1 MAIQFLSGFDSDGNS
16 TVTGTLS
23 VSSVANDNST
33 YTGILVW
40 DGSVLKYR
48 TKSEILSDIGAGT
61 GSMSSFTISNG
72 STTGTISNGSTLTF
86 TAGSGITIGLTGS
99 GGNGV
104 VSITNS
110 DRGSSQSIFKNFTA
124 DSGGTATANSNN
136 DTLTIAGGTNVTTTR
151 SGDTITITSTDNND
165 NYYVTGL
172 SFNTSNGVLTATRN
186 GGLSSLTVDL
196 DGRYA
201 EGTGANTRVAFWTGT
216 NSISSDSALVWNSSS
231 NYLGV
236 NKTPSTHVDV
246 SGNVRVDGLDNFLYT
261 TSTNDIYTFGSSTQT
276 MANPPNAY
284 LWHDLFAFEYN
295 YSVTQETY
303 NGLTW
308 SSATVQNALF
318 AQKEDQ
324 SVEVISSSNTG
335 VRWTFT
341 GTAWGSA
348 LFLNVAFTYSA
359 NDITKEI
366 TVESSTN
373 GSTWTTRFSGTA
385 SAGTSTKTCR
395 LTGYGGD
402 NYLRVTIEKGTSST
416 NSVRMS
422 QIRLMTL
429 RAGDQGQG
437 REYELPITWDADR
450 NIGIN
455 KTPSSSYSY
464 QLNVNGTAEISSYL
478 RLGAGVQLSESTDRS
493 DLLYI
498 NSETSGWGGLQIG
511 NTSNE
516 FIFSLMGDG
525 STGGIYDDQQGEW
538 LIQWIEN
545 SEVRLFHDG
554 TERLNT
560 SNVGVTITGDL
571 AVTGG
576 DIVLSGT
583 GRIQG
588 VDTVSAGT
596 DAANKTYVDNAVS
609 GSPQGTVT
617 SVATGDGLTGGTI
630 TGSGTISVDYGI
642 NGIMNDCPNG
652 TGVPEEDDTIM
663 VGLDSGGQG
672 EAVKFSIVD
681 LPFTNNQGDITAVN
695 VGSGLS
701 GGGTTGSVT
710 LSVDYGATSNVIM
723 DAANVNSIEAKDFF
737 LFADFSDGNKVYH
750 TDLGTLSSFI
760 TGNISS
766 FTNLTINNTLNVRG
780 AIDLQDND
788 ILRFGTGDDVEMFF
802 NGSDMFMDI
811 NNGEDFKIRDG
822 NSGNALRFTFDADN
836 GNFTATG
843 NITAFSDE
851 RLKDN
856 IQTLDGSKV
865 LDMRGV
871 SYTKDGKAG
880 SGVIAQE
887 LEKVAPELVITDE
900 KEDGMKSVAYGNLVG
915 YLIEAV
921 KDQQKQI
928 DELKAQLDGLS
939 N

>member
-1 MAIQFLSGFDSDGNS
+1 MAIQFLSGFDADGNS
-16 TVTGTLS
+16 GVTGTFS
-23 VSSVANDNST
+23 VSSVANDNGT

-40 DGSVLKYR
+40 DGNLLKYR
-48 TKSEILSDIGAGT
+48 TKAQILSDIGGT
-61 GSMSSFTISNG
+61 GNTGTVTSVTVQG
-72 STTGTISNGSTLTF
+72 TTGLS
-86 TAGSGITIGLTGS
+86 GSGTVTTSGTITL
-99 GGNGV
+99 
-104 VSITNS
+104 TNS
-110 DRGSSQSIFKNFTA
+110 DRGSSQYIYKNVTA

-136 DTLTIAGGTNVTTTR
+136 DTLTIAGAGGTSTSR

-172 SFNTSNGVLTATRN
+172 SFNTSNGILTASRN

-216 NSISSDSALVWNSSS
+216 NSISSDSGLVWNSGS

-236 NKTPSTHVDV
+236 NKTPSTHLDV
-246 SGNVRVDGLDNFLYT
+246 SGNVRVDGLDNFLYST
-261 TSTNDIYTFGSSTQT
+261 NTNDIYSFGSSTQT

-295 YSVTQETY
+295 YTVTQETY
-303 NGLTW
+303 NGTSW

-324 SVEVISSSNTG
+324 SIEVISSSNTA

-348 LFLNVAFTYSA
+348 LFLNAAFTYSA

-373 GSTWTTRFSGTA
+373 NSTWTTRFSGTA

-395 LTGYGGD
+395 LTSYGGD
-402 NYLRVTIEKGTSST
+402 NYIRVTIEKGTSST

-455 KTPSSSYSY
+455 KTPSSSYDY
-464 QLNVNGTAEISSYL
+464 QLNVNGAAEISSYL
-478 RLGAGVQLSESTDRS
+478 HLGAGVRLSESTDRS

-498 NSETSGWGGLQIG
+498 NSQTSGWGGLQIG

-545 SEVRLFHDG
+545 SEVRLYHNG
-554 TERLNT
+554 AERLNT
-560 SNVGVTITGDL
+560 SSAGVTITGDL
-571 AVTGG
+571 TITGG
-576 DIVLSGT
+576 DIVLNGT
-583 GRIQG
+583 GRITG

-617 SVATGDGLTGGTI
+617 SVATGNGLTGGTI
-630 TGSGTISVDYGI
+630 TGSGTISVDYGV
-642 NGIMNDCPNG
+642 NGLIADAPGG
-652 TGVPEEDDTIM
+652 TGNPEPDDFIL
-663 VGLDSGGQG
+663 VGLDSSGGG
-672 EAVKFSIVD
+672 ETVSYALVD
-681 LPFTNNQGDITAVN
+681 LPFTNNQGDITAVTA
-695 VGSGLS
+695 GSGLS
-701 GGGTTGSVT
+701 GGGTSGGVT
-710 LSVDYGATSNVIM
+710 VNVDYGATSNVIM
-723 DAANVNSIEAKDFF
+723 DTGNVNSLEGKDFF
-737 LFADFSDGNKVYH
+737 LFADFSDGNKVYY
-750 TDLGTLSSFI
+750 TDLSTLS
-760 TGNISS
+760 GYISS
-766 FTNLTINNTLNVRG
+766 SIGSFSNLTINNILNVRG
-780 AIDLQDND
+780 VIDLADND
-788 ILRFGTGDDVEMFF
+788 ILRFGSGDDVEMFF

-822 NSGNALRFTFDADN
+822 NSGNAVRFTFDADN

-856 IQTLDGSKV
+856 IETLDGSKV

-887 LEKVAPELVITDE
+887 LEKVAPELVMTNE

-939 N
+939 K

>member
-1 MAIQFLSGFDSDGNS
+1 MAIDFLTGVSVDGNS
-16 TVTGTLS
+16 TVTGTFS
-23 VSSVANDNST
+23 VSSISNDNST
-33 YTGILVW
+33 YTGIMVW
-40 DGSVLKYR
+40 DGGVLKYR
-48 TKSEILSDIGAGT
+48 TKAQVLADIGATGNLGT
-61 GSMSSFTISNG
+61 VTSVTVQG
-72 STTGTISNGSTLTF
+72 TTGLS
-86 TAGSGITIGLTGS
+86 GSGTVTSSGTITL
-99 GGNGV
+99 
-104 VSITNS
+104 TNS
-110 DRGSSQSIFKNFTA
+110 DRGSSQAIYKNIATQ
-124 DSGGTATANSNN
+124 SGTATANSNN
-136 DTLTIAGGTNVTTTR
+136 DTLTITGAGGTTTSR
-151 SGDTITITSTDNND
+151 SGDTITITSSDNND

-172 SFNTSNGVLTATRN
+172 SFNTSNGILTASRN

-246 SGNVRVDGLDNFLYT
+246 SGNVRVDGLDHFLYT
-261 TSTNDIYTFGSSTQT
+261 TKTNDIYSFGSSTQT

-295 YSVTQETY
+295 YTVTQETY
-303 NGLTW
+303 NGSTW

-324 SVEVISSSNTG
+324 SVEVISSSNTA

-348 LFLNVAFTYSA
+348 LFLNAAFTYSA

-373 GSTWTTRFSGTA
+373 NSTWTTRFSGTA
-385 SAGTSTKTCR
+385 SAGTSTKTCN
-395 LTGYGGD
+395 LTSYGGD
-402 NYLRVTIEKGTSST
+402 NYIRVTIQKGTSSS

-478 RLGAGVQLSESTDRS
+478 RLGAGVRLSESTDRS

-538 LIQWIEN
+538 LLQWIEN
-545 SEVRLFHDG
+545 SEVRLYYDG
-554 TERLNT
+554 SERLNT
-560 SNVGVTITGDL
+560 SSAGVTVTGDL
-571 AVTGG
+571 TVTGG
-576 DIVLSGT
+576 DIVLNGT
-583 GRIQG
+583 GRITG
-588 VDTVSAGT
+588 VDTVSAST
-596 DAANKTYVDNAVS
+596 DAANKAYVDSAVS
-609 GSPQGTVT
+609 GAGTVT

-642 NGIMNDCPNG
+642 NGIMNDCPAG
-652 TGVPEEDDTIM
+652 TGSPEEDDSIM
-663 VGLDSGGQG
+663 VGLDSAGQG
-672 EAVKFSIVD
+672 EARKFSIVD
-681 LPFTNNQGDITAVN
+681 LPFTNNQGDITAVTA
-695 VGSGLS
+695 GDGLT

-710 LSVDYGATSNVIM
+710 VDVQYGGGSSNLIM
-723 DAANVNSIEAKDFF
+723 DAPNVNSLEAKDFF
-737 LFADFSDGNKVYH
+737 LYADFSSSNKVHY
-750 TDLGTLSSFI
+750 TDLGTLSSFV
-760 TGNISS
+760 TSNISS
-766 FTNLTINNTLNVRG
+766 FTNLQITNTLSVRG
-780 AIDLQDND
+780 AIDLADND
-788 ILRFGTGDDVEMFF
+788 ILRFGTGDDCEFF
-802 NGSDMFMDI
+802 TNGSHMYMDLNSGI
-811 NNGEDFKIRDG
+811 GNFYIRDG
-822 NSGNALRFTFDADN
+822 TTTRYTFDDN

-843 NITAFSDE
+843 NVTAFSDV

-856 IQTLDGSKV
+856 IETLDGSKV
-865 LDMRGV
+865 LEMRGV
-871 SYTKDGKAG
+871 SYTKEGEKG

-887 LEKVAPELVITDE
+887 LEKVAPELVHTMED
-900 KEDGMKSVAYGNLVG
+900 EDGTKAVAYGNLVG

-928 DELKAQLDGLS
+928 NDLKAQLDGLS
-939 N
+939 K

>member
-1 MAIQFLSGFDSDGNS
+1 MAIQFLSGFDADGNS
-16 TVTGTLS
+16 QVTGTLS
-23 VSSVANDNST
+23 VSSIGNDNST

-40 DGSVLKYR
+40 DGNVLKYR
-48 TKSEILSDIGAGT
+48 TKSQILADIGAGT
-61 GSMSSFTISNG
+61 GDG
-72 STTGTISNGSTLTF
+72 SVTSVTVQGTTGLS
-86 TAGSGITIGLTGS
+86 GSGTVTSSGTITL
-99 GGNGV
+99 
-104 VSITNS
+104 TNS
-110 DRGSSQSIFKNFTA
+110 DRGSSQAIYKNVTA

-136 DTLTIAGGTNVTTTR
+136 DTLTITGSGGTTTSR
-151 SGDTITITSTDNND
+151 SGDTITITSSDNND

-172 SFNTSNGVLTATRN
+172 SFNTGNGILTASRN

-236 NKTPSTHVDV
+236 NKTPGTHVDV

-261 TSTNDIYTFGSSTQT
+261 TSTNDIYSFGSSTQT

-295 YSVTQETY
+295 YSVTQETF
-303 NGLTW
+303 NGTSW
-308 SSATVQNALF
+308 SSTTVQNALF

-324 SVEVISSSNTG
+324 SVEVISSSNTA

-348 LFLNVAFTYSA
+348 LFLNAAFTYSA

-366 TVESSTN
+366 TVESSSN
-373 GSTWTTRFSGTA
+373 NSTWTTRFSGTA

-395 LTGYGGD
+395 LTSYGGD
-402 NYLRVTIEKGTSST
+402 NYIRVTIEKGTSST

-455 KTPSSSYSY
+455 KTPSSSYDY

-478 RLGAGVQLSESTDRS
+478 HLGAGVRLSESTDRA

-498 NSETSGWGGLQIG
+498 NSQTSGYGGLQIG

-516 FIFSLMGDG
+516 FIFSLMADG

-545 SEVRLFHDG
+545 SEVRLYHNG
-554 TERLNT
+554 SERLNT
-560 SNVGVTITGDL
+560 SSAGVTVTGDL
-571 AVTGG
+571 TVTGG
-576 DIVLSGT
+576 DIVINGT
-583 GRIQG
+583 GRITG

-596 DAANKTYVDNAVS
+596 DAANKNYVDNAVS
-609 GSPQGTVT
+609 GAGTVT

-630 TGSGTISVDYGI
+630 TGSGTISVDYGV
-642 NGIMNDCPNG
+642 NGLIADAPGG
-652 TGVPEEDDTIM
+652 TGNPDSDDYVL
-663 VGLDSGGQG
+663 VGKDSSGSG
-672 EAVKFSIVD
+672 ETVSYALVD
-681 LPFTNNQGDITAVN
+681 LPFTNNQGDITAVTAGN
-695 VGSGLS
+695 GLT
-701 GGGTTGSVT
+701 GGGTTGAVT
-710 LSVDYGATSNVIM
+710 LTVGAGKGLVVGSSAVEVNYGASSNVIM
-723 DAANVNSIEAKDFF
+723 DAANVNSLEGKDFF
-737 LFADFSDGNKVYH
+737 LFADFSDGNKVYYA
-750 TDLGTLSSFI
+750 DLNTLASYVRDTIGTL
-760 TGNISS
+760 
-766 FTNLTINNTLNVRG
+766 TNLTISNTLSVRG
-780 AIDLQDND
+780 AIDLADND
-788 ILRFGTGDDVEMFF
+788 ILRFGTSDDIEMFF
-802 NGSDMFMDI
+802 SGSDMFMDI

-822 NSGNALRFTFDADN
+822 NSGNATRFTFDADN

-856 IQTLDGSKV
+856 IETLDGSKV

-887 LEKVAPELVITDE
+887 LEKVAPELVMTNE

-939 N
+939 K

>member
-1 MAIQFLSGFDSDGNS
+1 MAIQFLTGFEADGNS
-16 TVTGTLS
+16 SVTGTLTVTS
-23 VSSVANDNST
+23 IANDNST
-33 YTGILVW
+33 YNGILVW

-48 TKSEILSDIGAGT
+48 TKSQILSDIGATGNLGT
-61 GSMSSFTISNG
+61 VTSVTVQG
-72 STTGTISNGSTLTF
+72 TTGLS
-86 TAGSGITIGLTGS
+86 GSGTVTTSGTITL
-99 GGNGV
+99 
-104 VSITNS
+104 TNS
-110 DRGSSQSIFKNFTA
+110 DRGSSQSIYKNVTA

-136 DTLTIAGGTNVTTTR
+136 DTLTIAGAGGTTTSR
-151 SGDTITITSTDNND
+151 SGDTITITSSDNND

-172 SFNTSNGVLTATRN
+172 SFNTGNGILTASRN

-216 NSISSDSALVWNSSS
+216 NSLSSDSGLIWNSTS

-246 SGNVRVDGLDNFLYT
+246 SGIVRVDALDNFLYT
-261 TSTNDIYTFGSSTQT
+261 TSTNDIYSFGSSTRT

-303 NGLTW
+303 NGTSW

-324 SVEVISSSNTG
+324 SVEVISSSNTA

-348 LFLNVAFTYSA
+348 LFLNAAFTYSA

-373 GSTWTTRFSGTA
+373 NSTWTTRFSGTA
-385 SAGTSTKTCR
+385 SAGTSTKTCS
-395 LTGYGGD
+395 LTSYGGD
-402 NYLRVTIEKGTSST
+402 NYIRVTIQKGTSST

-478 RLGAGVQLSESTDRS
+478 RLGAGVRLSESTDRS

-538 LIQWIEN
+538 LLQWIEN
-545 SEVRLFHDG
+545 SEVRLYYDG
-554 TERLNT
+554 SERLNT
-560 SNVGVTITGDL
+560 SSAGVTVTGDL
-571 AVTGG
+571 TITGG
-576 DIVLSGT
+576 DIVLNGT
-583 GRIQG
+583 GRITG

-596 DAANKTYVDNAVS
+596 DAANKNYVDNAVS
-609 GSPQGTVT
+609 GSPQGTVQ
-617 SVATGDGLTGGTI
+617 SVATGNGLTGGTI
-630 TGSGTISVDYGI
+630 TGSGTISVDYGV
-642 NGIMNDCPNG
+642 NGLIADAPGG
-652 TGVPEEDDTIM
+652 TGVPDSDDYVL
-663 VGLDSGGQG
+663 VGLDSSGSG
-672 EAVKFSIVD
+672 ETVSFALVD
-681 LPFTNNQGDITAVN
+681 LPFTNNQGDITSVTAGN
-695 VGSGLS
+695 GLT
-701 GGGTTGSVT
+701 GGGTSGSVT
-710 LSVDYGATSNVIM
+710 LDVNYGGGSNVIM
-723 DAANVNSIEAKDFF
+723 DTTALNSLEGKDFF
-737 LFADFSDGNKVYH
+737 LVADFSNSNKVFYS
-750 TDLGTLSSFI
+750 DLSTLSGFI
-760 TGNISS
+760 ASNIGS
-766 FTNLTINNTLNVRG
+766 FTNLTITNTLNVRG

-802 NGSDMFMDI
+802 SGSDMFMDI

-822 NSGNALRFTFDADN
+822 NSGNATRFTFDADN
-836 GNFTATG
+836 GNFTASG

-856 IQTLDGSKV
+856 IETLDGSKV

-887 LEKVAPELVITDE
+887 LEKVAPELVMTNE

-928 DELKAQLDGLS
+928 DELKLQLDGLS
-939 N
+939 K

>member
-1 MAIQFLSGFDSDGNS
+1 MAIQFLSGFDSTGNS
-16 TVTGTLS
+16 QVTGTFS

-40 DGSVLKYR
+40 DGNLLKYR
-48 TKSEILSDIGAGT
+48 TKAQILSDIGATGNTGT
-61 GSMSSFTISNG
+61 VTSVTVQG
-72 STTGTISNGSTLTF
+72 TTGLS
-86 TAGSGITIGLTGS
+86 GSGTVTTSGTITL
-99 GGNGV
+99 
-104 VSITNS
+104 TNS
-110 DRGSSQSIFKNFTA
+110 DRGSSQSIYKNVTA

-136 DTLTIAGGTNVTTTR
+136 DTLTITGAGGTSTSR

-236 NKTPSTHVDV
+236 NTTPGTHVDV

-261 TSTNDIYTFGSSTQT
+261 TSANDIYTFGSSTQT

-295 YSVTQETY
+295 YTVTQETY
-303 NGLTW
+303 NGLAW

-324 SVEVISSSNTG
+324 SLEVISSSNTG

-348 LFLNVAFTYSA
+348 LFLNLAFTYSA

-373 GSTWTTRFSGTA
+373 NSTWTTRFSGTA

-395 LTGYGGD
+395 LDGYGGD
-402 NYLRVTIEKGTSST
+402 NYIRVTIEKGSSST
-416 NSVRMS
+416 NSVKMS

-455 KTPSSSYSY
+455 QTPSDSYSY

-478 RLGAGVQLSESTDRS
+478 RLGAGVQLSESTDRA

-545 SEVRLFHDG
+545 SEVRLYHNG
-554 TERLNT
+554 SERLNT
-560 SNVGVTITGDL
+560 SSAGVTVTGDL
-571 AVTGG
+571 TVTGG
-576 DIVLSGT
+576 DIVINGT
-583 GRIQG
+583 GRITG

-617 SVATGDGLTGGTI
+617 SIATGDGLTGGTI

-642 NGIMNDCPNG
+642 NGIMNDCPAG
-652 TGVPEEDDTIM
+652 TGTPEEDDSIM

-672 EAVKFSIVD
+672 EAVKFAIVD
-681 LPFTNNQGDITAVN
+681 LPFTNNQGDITAVTAGN
-695 VGSGLS
+695 GLT

-710 LSVDYGATSNVIM
+710 LNVVAGKGLNVLTNSVEVNYGATSNVIV
-723 DAANVNSIEAKDFF
+723 DAPNLNSIEGKDFF
-737 LFADFSDGNKVYH
+737 LFADFSNNNEVNY
-750 TDLGTLSSFI
+750 TDLSTLSNFVIGNIGTL
-760 TGNISS
+760 
-766 FTNLTINNTLNVRG
+766 TNLTISSTLNVRG
-780 AIDLQDND
+780 ALDLADND

-822 NSGNALRFTFDADN
+822 NSGNAVRFTFDADN

-856 IQTLDGSKV
+856 IETLDGSKV

-887 LEKVAPELVITDE
+887 LEKVAPELVMTNE

>member
-1 MAIQFLSGFDSDGNS
+1 MAIDFLTGVSVDGNS
-16 TVTGTLS
+16 TVTGTFS
-23 VSSVANDNST
+23 VSSISNDNST
-33 YTGILVW
+33 YTGIMVW
-40 DGSVLKYR
+40 DGGVLKYR
-48 TKSEILSDIGAGT
+48 TKAQVLADIGATGNLGT
-61 GSMSSFTISNG
+61 VTSVTVQG
-72 STTGTISNGSTLTF
+72 TTGLS
-86 TAGSGITIGLTGS
+86 GSGTVTSSGTITL
-99 GGNGV
+99 
-104 VSITNS
+104 TNS
-110 DRGSSQSIFKNFTA
+110 DRGSSQAIYKNIATQ
-124 DSGGTATANSNN
+124 SGTATANSNN
-136 DTLTIAGGTNVTTTR
+136 DTLTITGAGGTTTSR
-151 SGDTITITSTDNND
+151 SGDTITITSSDNND

-172 SFNTSNGVLTATRN
+172 SFNTSNGILTASRN

-246 SGNVRVDGLDNFLYT
+246 SGNVRVDGLDHFLYT
-261 TSTNDIYTFGSSTQT
+261 TKTNDIYSFGSSTQT

-295 YSVTQETY
+295 YTVTQETY
-303 NGLTW
+303 NGSTW

-324 SVEVISSSNTG
+324 SVEVISSSNTA

-348 LFLNVAFTYSA
+348 LFLNAAFTYSA

-373 GSTWTTRFSGTA
+373 NSTWTTRFSGTA
-385 SAGTSTKTCR
+385 SAGTSTKTCN
-395 LTGYGGD
+395 LTSYGGD
-402 NYLRVTIEKGTSST
+402 NYIRVTIQKGTSSS

-478 RLGAGVQLSESTDRS
+478 RLGAGVRLSESTDRS

-538 LIQWIEN
+538 LLQWIEN
-545 SEVRLFHDG
+545 SEVRLYYDG
-554 TERLNT
+554 SERLNT
-560 SNVGVTITGDL
+560 SSAGVTVTGDL
-571 AVTGG
+571 TVTGG
-576 DIVLSGT
+576 DIVLNGT
-583 GRIQG
+583 GRITG
-588 VDTVSAGT
+588 VDTVSAST
-596 DAANKTYVDNAVS
+596 DAANKAYVDSAVS
-609 GSPQGTVT
+609 GAGTVT

-642 NGIMNDCPNG
+642 NGIMNDCPAG
-652 TGVPEEDDTIM
+652 TGSPEEDDSIM
-663 VGLDSGGQG
+663 VGLDSAGQG
-672 EAVKFSIVD
+672 EARKFAIVD
-681 LPFTNNQGDITAVN
+681 LPFTNNQGDITAVTA
-695 VGSGLS
+695 GDGLT

-710 LSVDYGATSNVIM
+710 VDVQYGGGTSNLIM
-723 DAANVNSIEAKDFF
+723 DAPNVNSLEAKDFF
-737 LFADFSDGNKVYH
+737 LYADFSSSNKVHY
-750 TDLGTLSSFI
+750 TDLGTLSSFV
-760 TGNISS
+760 TSNISS
-766 FTNLTINNTLNVRG
+766 FTNLQITNTLSVRG
-780 AIDLQDND
+780 AIDLADND
-788 ILRFGTGDDVEMFF
+788 ILRFGTGDDCEFF
-802 NGSDMFMDI
+802 TNGSHMYMDLNSGI
-811 NNGEDFKIRDG
+811 GNFYIRDG
-822 NSGNALRFTFDADN
+822 TTTRYTFDDN

-843 NITAFSDE
+843 NVTAFSDV

-856 IQTLDGSKV
+856 IETLDGSKV
-865 LDMRGV
+865 LEMRGV
-871 SYTKDGKAG
+871 SYTKEGEKG

-887 LEKVAPELVITDE
+887 LEKVAPELVHTMED
-900 KEDGMKSVAYGNLVG
+900 EDGTKAVAYGNLVG

-928 DELKAQLDGLS
+928 NDLKAQLDGLS
-939 N
+939 K